1 MIVAFVVVWAA
12 TIVLLSAASAMLLVM
27 LGQQGMV

>member
-12 TIVLLSAASAMLLVM
+12 TIVLLSAASAMLLAALALRGM
-27 LGQQGMV
+27 L